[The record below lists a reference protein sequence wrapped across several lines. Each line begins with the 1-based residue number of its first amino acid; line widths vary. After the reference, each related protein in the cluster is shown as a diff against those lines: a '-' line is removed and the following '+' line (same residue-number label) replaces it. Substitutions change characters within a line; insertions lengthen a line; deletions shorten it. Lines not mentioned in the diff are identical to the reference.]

1 MLETTATSAA
11 PTLIRLHSVPAHTT
25 DMERSDLPKWS
36 GKDPV
41 PAIGQSIHVRINRIG
56 TAKVVGY
63 AIDCGYLGVLAYPL
77 DPPEWWVRQ
86 NGPSTPENAAL
97 VFGAELQ
104 VVQQGA

>member
-1 MLETTATSAA
+1 MLT
-11 PTLIRLHSVPAHTT
+11 PTIPTMLIRLKDVPAHTT
-25 DMERSDLPKWS
+25 DMECSDLPKWS

-41 PAIGQSIHVRINRIG
+41 PAIGQTIYVRVNRIG
-56 TAKVVGY
+56 AAKVVGY

-86 NGPSTPENAAL
+86 NGPSSPENAPL

-104 VVQQGA
+104 VLKQEA